1 MTQKDDSGCMTV
13 GDLSCLCFSTRSRFS
28 TMNKYYFFKEKKI
41 YKMFIWKLATNKK
54 NVNIYLKDW
63 KENTL
68 KILFASFWVE
78 CYLIL

>member
-1 MTQKDDSGCMTV
+1 
-13 GDLSCLCFSTRSRFS
+13 
-28 TMNKYYFFKEKKI
+28 
-41 YKMFIWKLATNKK
+41 MFIWKLATNKK

-68 KILFASFWVE
+68 KILFVSFWVE